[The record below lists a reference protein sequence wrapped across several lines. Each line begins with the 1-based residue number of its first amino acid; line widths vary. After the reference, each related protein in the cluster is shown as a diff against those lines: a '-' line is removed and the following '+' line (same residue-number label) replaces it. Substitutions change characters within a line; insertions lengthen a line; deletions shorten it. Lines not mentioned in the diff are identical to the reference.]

1 MAIADQ
7 YSNPSL
13 LDVSDA
19 IARVMGDRALYA
31 RMVTRFRK
39 DYACSTAPIRAAID
53 GGDVEQAH
61 RLAHTLKGASGMIS
75 AHALHQQAS
84 LLEIALRDPSA
95 SLAEPVAGV
104 ERALAQVLQ
113 IIECLLECETMGTP
127 AQAQPARPGEELIE
141 DLIPRLAALLASG
154 DGAAMDLL
162 DQGAASLKAAL
173 GEPGF
178 LEVEQAANDFDFDGA
193 LDALRRWGGSEV
205 SAAP

>member
-1 MAIADQ
+1 MAIADPL
-7 YSNPSL
+7 SNPTL

-31 RMVTRFRK
+31 RMIARFRK
-39 DYACSTAPIRAAID
+39 DYAGGMAPIRAAID
-53 GGDVEQAH
+53 GGDLGLAH

-84 LLEIALRDPSA
+84 LLELALRQPSG

-104 ERALAQVLQ
+104 ERSLAQVLQ
-113 IIECLLECETMGTP
+113 IIERLQECEPIAAP
-127 AQAQPARPGEELIE
+127 AQPQPAPLLPSR
-141 DLIPRLAALLASG
+141 DLIGQLATLLASG
-154 DGAAMDLL
+154 DGAAVDLL
-162 DQGAASLKAAL
+162 EQAAAGLKAVL

-178 LEVEQAANDFDFDGA
+178 VEVEQAVNDFDFDSA
-193 LDALRRWGGSEV
+193 LNALRRWGGRNI

>member
-1 MAIADQ
+1 MAIADPL
-7 YSNPSL
+7 SHPTV

-31 RMVTRFRK
+31 RMLARFRK
-39 DYACSTAPIRAAID
+39 DYAERTRPIRAAID
-53 GGDVEQAH
+53 SGELDLAH

-75 AHALHQQAS
+75 AHVLHQQAS
-84 LLEIALRDPSA
+84 LLEFALRQPSG

-113 IIECLLECETMGTP
+113 LIERMQACEPMGTQP
-127 AQAQPARPGEELIE
+127 QLQPARRGEEPSEAPIAQ
-141 DLIPRLAALLASG
+141 LAALLANG
-154 DGAAMDLL
+154 DGAAVDLL
-162 DQGAASLKAAL
+162 AQSAPTLKEVL

-178 LEVEQAANDFDFDGA
+178 REVEQAANNFDFDGA
-193 LDALRRWGGSEV
+193 LDALRRWGIREV